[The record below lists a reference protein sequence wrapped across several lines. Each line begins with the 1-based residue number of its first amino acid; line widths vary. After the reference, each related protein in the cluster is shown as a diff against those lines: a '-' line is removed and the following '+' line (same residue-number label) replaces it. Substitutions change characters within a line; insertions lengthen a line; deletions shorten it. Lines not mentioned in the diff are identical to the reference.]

1 MRMTTVQAVAHKNN
15 RTASELARIG
25 RRQQIT
31 EPPHRLDDI
40 DPEFFGNAADED
52 LDRIGVAVEILVVEM
67 LDQFGAR
74 DYPPGMMHQVRQQ
87 PVLVRCELHWIAV
100 DGDSAGARIEANWPA
115 RELAFGVAG
124 RTAQ

>member
-1 MRMTTVQAVAHKNN
+1 MPVAMRMTTVQAVAHKNK

-40 DPEFFGNAADED
+40 DPELFANPPNED
-52 LDRIGVAVEILVVEM
+52 LNGIGVAIKILIVKM

-74 DYPPGMMHQVRQQ
+74 DYPPGMVHEIGQQ
-87 PVLVRCELHWIAV
+87 PVFVRCQLY
-100 DGDSAGARIEANWPA
+100 
-115 RELAFGVAG
+115 
-124 RTAQ
+124 